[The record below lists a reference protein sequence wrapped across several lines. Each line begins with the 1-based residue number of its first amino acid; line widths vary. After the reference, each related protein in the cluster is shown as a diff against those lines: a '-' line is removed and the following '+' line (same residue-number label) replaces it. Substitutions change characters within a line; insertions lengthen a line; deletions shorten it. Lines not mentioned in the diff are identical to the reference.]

1 MLFKTKEG
9 KLVEILRSSYKD
21 DKTYYLAI
29 MHLKGYVSVCL

>member
-21 DKTYYLAI
+21 DKTYYLTI
-29 MHLKGYVSVCL
+29 MYLKGYVSICL